1 MASMKDALVDQ
12 RKRLLAAVLRDV
24 ADTSRYLGRD
34 SLDPATCAAFLAVP
48 RHEFVPPE
56 IRDLAYENR
65 PLPICEDQTIS
76 QPFIVAIMT
85 DLLGLTPDAQVLEV
99 GTGCGYQA
107 ALLAEIADRVVTL
120 ERVGS
125 LADASRA
132 RLKRLGYEN
141 VAVLHAD
148 GGKGWAAGAPY
159 DTIIVTAAA
168 KKVPE
173 ALLQQLRPGGRMI
186 VPVGRR
192 GWTQSL
198 ILFEK
203 DAKGTVTEGCHLPV
217 AFVPL
222 LDNIRA

>member
-1 MASMKDALVDQ
+1 
-12 RKRLLAAVLRDV
+12 
-24 ADTSRYLGRD
+24 
-34 SLDPATCAAFLAVP
+34 
-48 RHEFVPPE
+48 
-56 IRDLAYENR
+56 
-65 PLPICEDQTIS
+65 
-76 QPFIVAIMT
+76 
-85 DLLGLTPDAQVLEV
+85 
-99 GTGCGYQA
+99 
-107 ALLAEIADRVVTL
+107 VVTL

-148 GGKGWAAGAPY
+148 GGKGWAAEAPY

-198 ILFEK
+198 ILCEK